1 MSQLQ
6 RNIVANFVG
15 KGWSALM
22 GVIFIPLY
30 IKFMG
35 IEAYGLV
42 GFFLTLQSIV
52 SLMDAGLSTTL
63 NRELAYYSAQPE
75 QAQEMQD
82 VVRTLETIYWGGAIL
97 IGVAVLLLA
106 EPIAQ
111 YWIKAET
118 LSVNTVQ
125 RAVQLM
131 GLILVLQWPF
141 FFYASGLLGLQR
153 QVLHSGLDAFWY
165 TLRYAGAVAVLWLVS
180 PSIVAFFSWQI
191 IVSVISTVLMA
202 TALWRCLPPSRQ
214 APRFHGYL
222 LRTIWRFTAGMSAVA
237 GTFMLLTQMDK
248 IILSKT
254 LPLEMFG
261 YYSLAGSIVFGLAAT
276 MISPLF
282 TAFFPR
288 FSQHIAAGD
297 TEGLKQLYHR
307 GCQLMSVIILPV
319 AVIVALFSREIL
331 FLWTRDAMTVQH
343 THKIVSFLIIG
354 TALHGLIN
362 IPYALQLAY
371 GWTSLMLCT
380 NIIAMVVLA
389 PLLVVVTPYYGVLGA
404 GAVWVALNFGYVL
417 ITLQLMH
424 RRLLRGEGW
433 RWYLED
439 TGLPLVTVWLVAG
452 IGRWL
457 LPTGKS
463 VTILL
468 LSLAGVYGCTFI
480 AAVLAAPCIRTW
492 LWRQRIHLRLYIES
506 NLCPSKL

>member
-22 GVIFIPLY
+22 GVIFIPFY

-35 IEAYGLV
+35 VEAYGLV
-42 GFFLTLQSIV
+42 GFFLALQSIV

-63 NRELAYYSAQPE
+63 NRELARYSAQPE
-75 QAQEMQD
+75 QAQKMRD
-82 VVRTLETIYWGGAIL
+82 VVRTLETLYWGGAIL

-106 EPIAQ
+106 GPIAR
-111 YWIKAET
+111 YWVKAEA

-153 QVLHSGLDAFWY
+153 QVLHSGLNAVWY
-165 TLRYAGAVAVLWLVS
+165 TLRYAGAVAVLRLVS
-180 PSIVAFFSWQI
+180 PTIVAFFTWQI
-191 IVSVISTVLMA
+191 IVSVVSTILMA
-202 TALWRCLPPSRQ
+202 SALWRSLPPSRQ

-222 LRTIWRFTAGMSAVA
+222 LRTVWRFTTGMSALAV
-237 GTFMLLTQMDK
+237 TFMLLMQMDK

-261 YYSLAGSIVFGLAAT
+261 YYSLAGSLVTGLAAT
-276 MISPLF
+276 LISPLF

-288 FSQHIAAGD
+288 FSQYVAASD
-297 TEGLKQLYHR
+297 TEGLKQLYHH
-307 GCQLMSVIILPV
+307 GSQLMSVIILPV
-319 AVIVALFSREIL
+319 AVTIALFSQEIL
-331 FLWTRDAMTVQH
+331 LVWTRDAVTVQY
-343 THKIVSFLIIG
+343 TYQIVSLLILG

-362 IPYALQLAY
+362 LPYALQLAY
-371 GWTSLMLCT
+371 GWTNLMLSS
-380 NIIAMVVLA
+380 NVIAVIVLA
-389 PLLVVVTPYYGVLGA
+389 PLLVVVTSHYGVLGA
-404 GAVWVALNFGYVL
+404 ATVWVVLNLGYVL

-424 RRLLRGEGW
+424 RRLLRGEQW

-439 TGLPLVTVWLVAG
+439 TGPPLVAVCLIAG
-452 IGRWL
+452 LERWL
-457 LPTGKS
+457 FPTGRS
-463 VTILL
+463 VSVLL
-468 LSLAGVYGCTFI
+468 LSLVGLYGCTLV
-480 AAVLAAPCIRTW
+480 AATLATPCIRGW
-492 LWRQRIHLRLYIES
+492 LWRRLIQLKAVHGVQS
-506 NLCPSKL
+506 TSV